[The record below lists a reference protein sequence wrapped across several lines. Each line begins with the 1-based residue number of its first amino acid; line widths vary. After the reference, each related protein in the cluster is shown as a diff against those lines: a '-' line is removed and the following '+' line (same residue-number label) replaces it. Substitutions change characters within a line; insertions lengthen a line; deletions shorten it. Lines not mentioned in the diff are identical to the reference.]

1 LHGESRRIDRH
12 QVASRDTLIFIVLNM
27 ADAWLTQQL
36 LAHDGTE
43 AFWWSSQYNSN
54 IVIKGLLALAVSLI
68 FTRLGKAHLL
78 KWLVVGMAFVVIL
91 NAICYLGYLGSWL
104 YWQTRIVTYP

>member
-1 LHGESRRIDRH
+1 
-12 QVASRDTLIFIVLNM
+12 LIFIALNA

-36 LAHDGTE
+36 LSHDGTE

-54 IVIKGLLALAVSLI
+54 IIAKGLLAPAVALL

-78 KWLVVGMAFVVIL
+78 KWLNIGMAFVVL
-91 NAICYLGYLGSWL
+91 SK
-104 YWQTRIVTYP
+104 QSVTWSIWAHGFTGRHG